1 MKESIVWFQKPKKGE
16 FDEPKEGEFHGSF
29 GGRDI
34 PRRSWS
40 LELGVGVRKRE
51 GDERGFTQSVTRKV
65 QDNTRQPQETR

>member
-1 MKESIVWFQKPKKGE
+1 MKESIGWFQKPKKGE

-40 LELGVGVRKRE
+40 WSWVLG
-51 GDERGFTQSVTRKV
+51 
-65 QDNTRQPQETR
+65 